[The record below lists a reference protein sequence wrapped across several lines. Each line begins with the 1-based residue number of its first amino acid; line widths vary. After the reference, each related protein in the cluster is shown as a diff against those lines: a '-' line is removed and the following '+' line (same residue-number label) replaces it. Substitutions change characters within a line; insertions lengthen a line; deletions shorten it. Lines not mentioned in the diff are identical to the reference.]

1 MKTNKTIIKQSMKN
15 RQHILKTSIKHQEI
29 IVEPS
34 MKNLL
39 KIIKNHQKWIRKLQ
53 MASMMHQLRRSFGFG
68 WVHKHIILIFPTIFL
83 NSMVQSRFRRPA
95 ADLTKGSGLSLLE
108 VSNL

>member
-1 MKTNKTIIKQSMKN
+1 MKNHEKNMKTNKTIIKQSMKN

-68 WVHKHIILIFPTIFL
+68 WVHKQIILIFPTNF
-83 NSMVQSRFRRPA
+83 
-95 ADLTKGSGLSLLE
+95 
-108 VSNL
+108 